1 MTAEWAADGLQINA
15 IAPGYIHTEMT
26 QNLVDDEAFNA
37 WSSPA
42 PRPGAGDRRS
52 NWPTWFVA
60 YGASFRYT
68 VTCCRLVAV

>member
-42 PRPGAGDRRS
+42 PRPGAGDRR
-52 NWPTWFVA
+52 
-60 YGASFRYT
+60 
-68 VTCCRLVAV
+68 